1 MLTFYPLTAMKK
13 HFSRLDSFC
22 ADTVKTFDKNF
33 FFFHCTL
40 RFVIQGKK
48 YMQNQKHSP
57 LKIYHSCVDVRSGVS
72 KRSGRPV
79 LLFLLLKKIGFGP

>member
-1 MLTFYPLTAMKK
+1 M
-13 HFSRLDSFC
+13 
-22 ADTVKTFDKNF
+22 
-33 FFFHCTL
+33 
-40 RFVIQGKK
+40 IQGKK

-79 LLFLLLKKIGFGP
+79 FFIIKENWIWAMTRHHANNILLTRNLHFDSVKPSQ

>member
-1 MLTFYPLTAMKK
+1 M
-13 HFSRLDSFC
+13 
-22 ADTVKTFDKNF
+22 
-33 FFFHCTL
+33 
-40 RFVIQGKK
+40 IQGKN

-79 LLFLLLKKIGFGP
+79 LFFLLLKKIGFGP

>member
-13 HFSRLDSFC
+13 HFQRLDSFC
-22 ADTVKTFDKNF
+22 ADTVKTFDKNI
-33 FFFHCTL
+33 FFHCTL